1 MFSERI
7 NSIFITF
14 GAGRTGW
21 LQAAKRI
28 SREARATDIFSEVV
42 SLDEKWLKNFSPESY
57 SIINKFKSQ
66 NFCKGFGYMIWKPA
80 IFKWAMQ
87 QYPNFNI
94 LYVDSGSHIDQNSKQ
109 IIHLKNLLFE
119 NSKNGLA
126 WALPKHKEADWSKK
140 ELVLRINPAEKILQS
155 GQIQSGFIYIPN
167 NDLSNEMINFWNELA
182 IEKNGFYFSDEIEII
197 QSSSFISHRHDQ
209 SSFSMLWKM
218 FEFGVK
224 DDMTCPEN
232 LRNFPI
238 IAMRN
243 NSGVSATSSHTMIA
257 TAKNFN
263 YLKDKIFRRR

>member
-1 MFSERI
+1 
-7 NSIFITF
+7 
-14 GAGRTGW
+14 
-21 LQAAKRI
+21 
-28 SREARATDIFSEVV
+28 
-42 SLDEKWLKNFSPESY
+42 
-57 SIINKFKSQ
+57 
-66 NFCKGFGYMIWKPA
+66 
-80 IFKWAMQ
+80 
-87 QYPNFNI
+87 
-94 LYVDSGSHIDQNSKQ
+94 
-109 IIHLKNLLFE
+109 
-119 NSKNGLA
+119 
-126 WALPKHKEADWSKK
+126 
-140 ELVLRINPAEKILQS
+140 
-155 GQIQSGFIYIPN
+155 
-167 NDLSNEMINFWNELA
+167 MINFWNELA

-224 DDMTCPEN
+224 DDMTYPEN